1 MILINIFNTIFNSFF
16 IICLI
21 IIKYIFP
28 IVDKKKILMFKCQ
41 KCGSELPNSR
51 KKVHEMQEC
60 KGIINNNSS
69 IINSGN
75 KEDELFAKKLGGE
88 LNRSKS
94 PLGDSD
100 YALELQKQLDN
111 SQSNEN
117 NSLNN
122 INDNGRKFSIGSF
135 NLLSSDI
142 VKSYIE
148 GNNNANNG
156 NNDINNSQYAVSI
169 YNSINSVN
177 QFSNES
183 NSNNNE
189 FSLGNSQ
196 YAESLSGSINSVIPM
211 SFENNNNNGSFVP
224 QPFAR
229 PQLRNQRNNNN
240 INVRNPSILNSS
252 NENEYLLFEFPL
264 QNVDK
269 LDDDKKKC
277 IICLDDFKNGDK
289 VSSLPCT
296 HFFHFKCIKLW
307 FKNKNICPL
316 CKKEITQSLVF
327 GKNDDN

>member
-1 MILINIFNTIFNSFF
+1 
-16 IICLI
+16 
-21 IIKYIFP
+21 
-28 IVDKKKILMFKCQ
+28 MFTCQ

-51 KKVHEMQEC
+51 KKIHEMQYC
-60 KGIINNNSS
+60 KGIINNNSN

-75 KEDELFAKKLGGE
+75 KEDELFAKKLVGE
-88 LNRSKS
+88 LNKSKS

-100 YALELQKQLDN
+100 FALELQKQLNN
-111 SQSNEN
+111 SQINEN

-122 INDNGRKFSIGSF
+122 INDNGRMISSGSF

-142 VKSYIE
+142 VNSYIE
-148 GNNNANNG
+148 GNNNNTI
-156 NNDINNSQYAVSI
+156 DINNSQNAVSI
-169 YNSINSVN
+169 YNSINLEN

-183 NSNNNE
+183 NSNNSE
-189 FSLGNSQ
+189 ISLVNSQ
-196 YAESLSGSINSVIPM
+196 YAESLSNSINSVIPM
-211 SFENNNNNGSFVP
+211 PIDYNNNNGIFVP

-229 PQLRNQRNNNN
+229 PQLRHQRYNNN

-252 NENEYLLFEFPL
+252 NDNEYLLYEFSL

-277 IICLDDFKNGDK
+277 IICLEDFKNGDN
-289 VSSLPCT
+289 VSFLPCT
-296 HFFHFKCIKLW
+296 HFFHFKCINSW

-327 GKNDDN
+327 GKNDNNDN

>member
-1 MILINIFNTIFNSFF
+1 
-16 IICLI
+16 
-21 IIKYIFP
+21 
-28 IVDKKKILMFKCQ
+28 MFTCQ

-51 KKVHEMQEC
+51 KKIHEMQEC
-60 KGIINNNSS
+60 KGIINNNSN

-75 KEDELFAKKLGGE
+75 KEDELFAKKLVGE
-88 LNRSKS
+88 LNKSKS

-100 YALELQKQLDN
+100 FALELQKQLNN
-111 SQSNEN
+111 SQINEN

-142 VKSYIE
+142 VNSYIE
-148 GNNNANNG
+148 GNNNNTI
-156 NNDINNSQYAVSI
+156 DINNSQNAVSI
-169 YNSINSVN
+169 YNSINLEN

-183 NSNNNE
+183 NSNNSE
-189 FSLGNSQ
+189 ISLVNSQ
-196 YAESLSGSINSVIPM
+196 YAESLSNSINSVIPM
-211 SFENNNNNGSFVP
+211 PIDYNNNNGIFVP

-229 PQLRNQRNNNN
+229 PQLRHQRYNNN

-277 IICLDDFKNGDK
+277 IICLEDFKNGDN
-289 VSSLPCT
+289 VSFLPCT
-296 HFFHFKCIKLW
+296 HFFHFKCINSW

-327 GKNDDN
+327 GKNDNNDN

>member
-1 MILINIFNTIFNSFF
+1 
-16 IICLI
+16 
-21 IIKYIFP
+21 
-28 IVDKKKILMFKCQ
+28 MFTCQ

-51 KKVHEMQEC
+51 KTFHEMQEC
-60 KGIINNNSS
+60 KGTINNNSN

-75 KEDELFAKKLGGE
+75 KEDELFAKKLVGE
-88 LNRSKS
+88 LNKSKS

-100 YALELQKQLDN
+100 FALELQKQLNN
-111 SQSNEN
+111 SQINEN

-122 INDNGRKFSIGSF
+122 INDNGRMISSGSF

-142 VKSYIE
+142 VNSYIE
-148 GNNNANNG
+148 GNNNNTI
-156 NNDINNSQYAVSI
+156 DINNSQNAVSI
-169 YNSINSVN
+169 YNSINLEN

-183 NSNNNE
+183 NSNNSE
-189 FSLGNSQ
+189 ISLVNSQ
-196 YAESLSGSINSVIPM
+196 YAESLSNSINSVIPM
-211 SFENNNNNGSFVP
+211 PIDYNNNNGIFVP

-229 PQLRNQRNNNN
+229 PQLRHQRYNNN

-252 NENEYLLFEFPL
+252 NDNEYLLYEFSL

-277 IICLDDFKNGDK
+277 IICLEDFKNGDN
-289 VSSLPCT
+289 VSFLPCT
-296 HFFHFKCIKLW
+296 HFFHFKCINSW

>member
-1 MILINIFNTIFNSFF
+1 
-16 IICLI
+16 
-21 IIKYIFP
+21 
-28 IVDKKKILMFKCQ
+28 MFTCQ

-51 KKVHEMQEC
+51 KTFHEMQEC
-60 KGIINNNSS
+60 KGTINNNSN

-75 KEDELFAKKLGGE
+75 KEDELFAKKLVGE
-88 LNRSKS
+88 LNKSKS

-100 YALELQKQLDN
+100 FALELQKQLNN
-111 SQSNEN
+111 SQINEN

-122 INDNGRKFSIGSF
+122 INDNGRMISSGSF

-142 VKSYIE
+142 VNSYIE
-148 GNNNANNG
+148 GNNNNTI
-156 NNDINNSQYAVSI
+156 DINNSQNAVSI
-169 YNSINSVN
+169 YNSINLEN

-183 NSNNNE
+183 NSNNSE
-189 FSLGNSQ
+189 ISLVNSQ
-196 YAESLSGSINSVIPM
+196 YAESLSNSINSVIPM
-211 SFENNNNNGSFVP
+211 SIDYNNNNGIFVP
-224 QPFAR
+224 QLFAR

-252 NENEYLLFEFPL
+252 NDNEYLLYEFSL

-277 IICLDDFKNGDK
+277 IICLEDFKNGDN
-289 VSSLPCT
+289 VSFLPCT
-296 HFFHFKCIKLW
+296 HFFHFKCINSW

-327 GKNDDN
+327 GKNDNNDN

>member
-1 MILINIFNTIFNSFF
+1 
-16 IICLI
+16 
-21 IIKYIFP
+21 
-28 IVDKKKILMFKCQ
+28 MFTCQ
-41 KCGSELPNSR
+41 KCESELPNSI
-51 KKVHEMQEC
+51 KTIHEMQEC
-60 KGIINNNSS
+60 KEIINNNSN

-75 KEDELFAKKLGGE
+75 KEDELFAKKLVGE
-88 LNRSKS
+88 LNKSKS

-100 YALELQKQLDN
+100 FALELQKQLNN
-111 SQSNEN
+111 SQINEN

-122 INDNGRKFSIGSF
+122 INDNGRMISSGSF

-142 VKSYIE
+142 VNSYIE
-148 GNNNANNG
+148 GNNNNTI
-156 NNDINNSQYAVSI
+156 DINNSQNAVSI
-169 YNSINSVN
+169 YNSINLEN

-183 NSNNNE
+183 NSNNSE
-189 FSLGNSQ
+189 ISLVNSQ
-196 YAESLSGSINSVIPM
+196 YAESLSNSINSVIPM
-211 SFENNNNNGSFVP
+211 PIDYNNNNGIFVP

-229 PQLRNQRNNNN
+229 PQLRHQRYNNN

-252 NENEYLLFEFPL
+252 NDNEYLLYEFSL

-277 IICLDDFKNGDK
+277 IICLEDFKNGDN
-289 VSSLPCT
+289 VSFLPCT
-296 HFFHFKCIKLW
+296 HFFHFKCINSW